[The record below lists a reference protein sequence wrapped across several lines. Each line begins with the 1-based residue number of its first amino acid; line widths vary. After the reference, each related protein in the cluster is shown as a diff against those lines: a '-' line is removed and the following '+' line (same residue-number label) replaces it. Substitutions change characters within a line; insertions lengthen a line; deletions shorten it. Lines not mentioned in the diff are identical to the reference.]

1 MSNRIT
7 YAIGYS
13 DGESFDF
20 SRSNPN
26 SVTNNKTYG
35 IGGCSIGES
44 FNFALSSSNS
54 VSNSINYA
62 LTSCENGCFSGDSDI
77 VLPSG
82 SGNTIVGYDFYGS
95 IGPSTIWNSSV
106 QYPWVNQCDWIVY
119 CDGPVDEAIAMTGY
133 DDRYS
138 TRWVAYIEAGYV
150 YYGKVGGS
158 MARVSDSLIAQPVT
172 EKCLGFAFD
181 ANGRAVFAISDYSN
195 ATIYRYVDYVPTTYN
210 FAGSCAKLFFN
221 GVLYPDNSL
230 WDVVC
235 YYIDSNGLYARFQ
248 RENFA
253 VPNLV
258 ADGGLA
264 SWKAIK
270 AMAYSRYSP
279 AYHYIA
285 ISNGPYSSILRCGPY
300 PMWPETASDVVYA
313 SATFNS
319 DLIYQPVIVEIGS
332 YTETATT
339 SAGFNSDIIYQS
351 LTVNVSSSD
360 SATATAGF
368 DSNVSYEQ
376 SIVLGGSYSESATS
390 VASINSDI
398 HYYQSIVGTLTETE
412 SATASASFNSDIDY
426 TV

>member
-7 YAIGYS
+7 YAIGCS

-77 VLPSG
+77 VIPSG
-82 SGNTIVGYDFYGS
+82 SGSAIVGYDFYGS

-119 CDGPVDEAIAMTGY
+119 CDGPVDEAVAMAGY
-133 DDRYS
+133 GDMYS
-138 TRWVAYIEAGYV
+138 TRWVAYIEAGYI
-150 YYGKVGGS
+150 YYGKVGGE
-158 MARVSDSLIAQPVT
+158 MVRVSDDLIPQPVT
-172 EKCLGFAFD
+172 HTCIGFAFD
-181 ANGRAVFAISDYSN
+181 ANGRAVFAISDYSS
-195 ATIYRYVDYVPTTYN
+195 ATIYRYVDDVPTTYN

-279 AYHYIA
+279 TYHYIA

-319 DLIYQPVIVEIGS
+319 DLIYQPVTVEIGP
-332 YTETATT
+332 YTETATAN
-339 SAGFNSDIIYQS
+339 AGFNSDIIYQPT
-351 LTVNVSSSD
+351 TVNISWADFV
-360 SATATAGF
+360 AATAGF
-368 DSNVSYEQ
+368 DSNVSYEKV
-376 SIVLGGSYSESATS
+376 IVLGGSYSESATS

-398 HYYQSIVGTLTETE
+398 YYYESIVGPLTETE
-412 SATASASFNSDIDY
+412 SATASATFNSDIDY